1 MAAGFYEMRCAD
13 GIIRR
18 FARGQQGRHLSADPK
33 ENVPLRLHRSMRARI
48 AEMGMSEQEFIENAV
63 RDALIPVIQELL
75 NT

>member
-1 MAAGFYEMRCAD
+1 MASNLYFSQCVDGKIYQFMR
-13 GIIRR
+13 GK
-18 FARGQQGRHLSADPK
+18 QGRRPSADPK
-33 ENVPLRLHRSMRARI
+33 ENVPLRLHRSMRSRI